1 MICLSPCF
9 DKYTNLPTI
18 WDKVVNRKIKIKI
31 KRLNTNYEV
40 HVIVPSQWQT
50 QHENNTG
57 ADKNEK
63 KIGAE
68 IEVHVFVHA

>member
-1 MICLSPCF
+1 MEKHNC
-9 DKYTNLPTI
+9 
-18 WDKVVNRKIKIKI
+18 
-31 KRLNTNYEV
+31 NYLFLAENEV